1 MTYFIP
7 FFKKR
12 FTSVHLSAILISNKF
27 ENSVLKLKGL
37 TWEVIR
43 MKATSYELKPKV
55 REFLQGNIGLY
66 INGEYVQAVSGKTFD
81 VIDPATEEI
90 IAQVSEAQAED
101 VDNAVKAARK
111 AFDASEWSKM
121 KAFQRSRVIYKF
133 ADLLEENREE
143 LAQLES
149 LDNGK
154 PYEIALTDD
163 VDGSIEHFRYYA
175 GFATKIQGKTTQ
187 VSPEYLN
194 YTEHEPVGV
203 VGQIIPW
210 NFPLLMAAWKLGSAL
225 AVGCTVV
232 IKPASETPLSL
243 LYAAKLFK
251 EAGFPDGVVNIV
263 PGLGRK
269 AGEAIVTHDL
279 VDKVSF
285 TGSTAVGKGVM
296 KKSADQIKN
305 VTLELGGK
313 SPTIILEDANL
324 TEAIE
329 GAFNGT
335 MYNHGQNCSACT
347 RVYVH
352 RKHYDQVIQEL
363 RDYASKVKLGP
374 GMESDTDM
382 GPLVSEKQKQIV
394 LEYIEKGKNEG
405 ARLVAGGEK
414 AFDKGYFM
422 KPTIFA
428 DVEDDMTIAR
438 EEIFGPVMSVFVF
451 DSVEEVIQRA
461 NDSIYGLAASVWTE
475 NIKTGHYIARKL
487 QAGTVWIND
496 VGLEWET
503 MPFGGYKQSGIGREM
518 GGEYGL
524 ENYTEVK
531 SVYVNI
537 EK

>member
-1 MTYFIP
+1 
-7 FFKKR
+7 
-12 FTSVHLSAILISNKF
+12 
-27 ENSVLKLKGL
+27 
-37 TWEVIR
+37 
-43 MKATSYELKPKV
+43 MKATGYELKPKV
-55 REFLQGNIGLY
+55 KEFLKEDIGLY
-66 INGEYVQAVSGKTFD
+66 INGEYVKAVSGKTFD
-81 VIDPATEEI
+81 VIDPATEESF
-90 IAQVSEAQAED
+90 AQVSEAQAED
-101 VDNAVKAARK
+101 VDFAVKAARK
-111 AFDASEWSKM
+111 AFDDGEWSKM

-143 LAQLES
+143 LAQLEA

-154 PYEIALTDD
+154 PYQVALTDD

-243 LYAAKLFK
+243 LYAAELFK

-263 PGLGRK
+263 PGSGRE

-313 SPTIILEDANL
+313 SPTIILEDANIN
-324 TEAIE
+324 EAIE

-352 RKHYDQVIQEL
+352 RKHYDQVVKKL
-363 RDYASKVKLGP
+363 ADYVSNVKLGP
-374 GMESDTDM
+374 GMDSDTDM
-382 GPLVSEKQKQIV
+382 GPLVSAKQKQTV

-414 AFDKGYFM
+414 AFDKGYFV

-428 DVEDDMTIAR
+428 DVEDNMIIAR

-451 DSVEEVIQRA
+451 DSVEEVIKRA

-518 GGEYGL
+518 GGVYGL

-537 EK
+537 EQ

>member
-1 MTYFIP
+1 
-7 FFKKR
+7 
-12 FTSVHLSAILISNKF
+12 
-27 ENSVLKLKGL
+27 
-37 TWEVIR
+37 
-43 MKATSYELKPKV
+43 MKATGYDLKPKV
-55 REFLQGNIGLY
+55 KEFLKETVGLY
-66 INGEYVQAVSGKTFD
+66 INGEYVPASNEKTFD
-81 VIDPATEEI
+81 VIDPATEEV
-90 IAQVSEAQAED
+90 IAQVSEAQTED
-101 VDNAVKAARK
+101 VDKAVRAARK
-111 AFDASEWSKM
+111 AFDGGEWAEM
-121 KAFQRSRVIYKF
+121 KAATRSHLIYKL

-154 PYEIALTDD
+154 PYKIALTDD
-163 VDGSIEHFRYYA
+163 VDGSIQHFRYYA

-187 VSPEYLN
+187 VSPEYVN
-194 YTEHEPVGV
+194 YTVHEPVGV

-243 LYAAKLFK
+243 LYIAKLVK
-251 EAGFPDGVVNIV
+251 EAGFPDGVVNIT
-263 PGLGRK
+263 PGSGRV
-269 AGEAIVTHDL
+269 AGEAIVTHNL

-285 TGSTAVGKGVM
+285 TGSTGVGKDVM
-296 KKSADQIKN
+296 KKAADQIKG

-313 SPTIILEDANL
+313 SPTIILEDADL

-352 RKHYDQVIQEL
+352 RTHYDQVVQALAERVSTL
-363 RDYASKVKLGP
+363 KLGA
-374 GMESDTDM
+374 GMDVETDM
-382 GPLVSEKQKQIV
+382 GPLVSEKQKKTV
-394 LEYIEKGKNEG
+394 LGYIEQGKKEG
-405 ARLVAGGEK
+405 ARLVAGGERT
-414 AFDKGYFM
+414 FDTGYFVE
-422 KPTIFA
+422 PTIFA
-428 DVEDDMTIAR
+428 DVTDDMTIAR

-451 DSVEEVIQRA
+451 DTVEEVIKRA
-461 NDSIYGLAASVWTE
+461 NDSDYGLAASVWTE
-475 NIKTGHYIARKL
+475 NIKTGHYIANKL

-531 SVYVNI
+531 SIYVNI
-537 EK
+537 ERK